1 MLALV
6 TPAHVAGAVTI
17 RVRQAAADVN
27 ASTFLL
33 GFVLRA

>member
-6 TPAHVAGAVTI
+6 TPAHGAGAGTI
-17 RVRQAAADVN
+17 RARQAAADVN
-27 ASTFLL
+27 SSTFLL

>member
-6 TPAHVAGAVTI
+6 TPAHEAGAGTI
-17 RVRQAAADVN
+17 RARRAAAVVN
-27 ASTFLL
+27 SSKVLL